1 MQVKLVSIVILI
13 HIVGGIKIKVEES
26 NEEFYHGVTHDVEVS
41 CFLSWL

>member
-26 NEEFYHGVTHDVEVS
+26 NVEI
-41 CFLSWL
+41 LSWSDTRC